1 MAGEGCELAN
11 DFRSARFWAAE
22 LIERAL
28 YPGARALD
36 ATLGNGH
43 DALWLCELVGET
55 GRVYGFDV
63 QAEAVARSRARLEE
77 AGVADRAALILD
89 GHENMGAYVE
99 DESIDAAMFNLGWL
113 PGAPHGV
120 TTQTETTLRAVDA
133 ALVALKREG
142 ILTICIYPGHP
153 EGAREREALLT
164 WARNL
169 DGKRY
174 DVMLRAYLNQENDP
188 PLMIA
193 VKKNKRKESRFT

>member
-1 MAGEGCELAN
+1 MAN

-43 DALWLCELVGET
+43 DALWLCGLVGEA
-55 GRVYGFDV
+55 GHVYGFDV
-63 QAEAVARSRARLEE
+63 QAEAVARSRARLME
-77 AGVADRAALILD
+77 AGVADRATLILD
-89 GHENMGAYVE
+89 GHENLGRYVE
-99 DESIDAAMFNLGWL
+99 AESVDAAMFNLGWL

-120 TTQTETTLRAVDA
+120 TTRTETTLRAANA
-133 ALVALKREG
+133 ALRALRQEG
-142 ILTICIYPGHP
+142 VLTICVYPGHD
-153 EGAREREALLT
+153 EGAREREALLN

-174 DVMLRAYLNQENDP
+174 DVMLRAYLNQPNDP
-188 PLMIA
+188 PRMIA
-193 VKKNKRKESRFT
+193 VKKNRERNNK